1 MSVDMGLFELFFVL
15 SAFLWVGLA
24 VALGLAA
31 DRRGMNGAIW
41 FGIAIV
47 TTPLIGA
54 LLLLA
59 FTDARGPRL
68 R

>member
-1 MSVDMGLFELFFVL
+1 VDFDGFLLIVILTSVF
-15 SAFLWVGLA
+15 WVGLA
-24 VALGLAA
+24 VVVGLGA
-31 DRRGMNGAIW
+31 DRRGMNGALW

-47 TTPLIGA
+47 TTPLIAA

-59 FTDARGPRL
+59 VADARGPRL